1 MLLNCEIT
9 VRKLCGFLFEKKC
22 YLDFHKTKS
31 MLFIEYCSLLEDIE
45 DVYNDTDIL
54 WIVYI
59 G

>member
-1 MLLNCEIT
+1 
-9 VRKLCGFLFEKKC
+9 
-22 YLDFHKTKS
+22 

>member
-1 MLLNCEIT
+1 MDFYL
-9 VRKLCGFLFEKKC
+9 KKC